1 MEARPDMARQR
12 QPDDARQDVLVQEFH
27 YAGAR
32 VEVFQHAQSLG
43 SQYPTYYATFSTPE
57 DDDVMN
63 LVGADLV
70 SVEAAAGAA
79 RGHLDTLR

>member
-1 MEARPDMARQR
+1 MEASPDMAPNQ
-12 QPDDARQDVLVQEFH
+12 QPDDASEDVFVQEFH

-32 VEVFQHAQSLG
+32 VEVFQHAQSVD
-43 SQYPTYYATFSTPE
+43 SHYPTYYTTFAEPE
-57 DDDVMN
+57 DDNVMT
-63 LVGADLV
+63 LVGADLI